1 MEIKLYVKETII
13 FILRVL
19 FLSFKFLIRTLF
31 GYSFFIVL
39 YLLLSLA
46 LIFKLISTKQYI
58 FMCLCLQ
65 SFSLITNIKDFILN
79 QNVS

>member
-1 MEIKLYVKETII
+1 MNYKFSVKEFLI

-19 FLSFKFLIRTLF
+19 FLTSKFLVRTLF
-31 GYSFFIVL
+31 GYSFFIVI

-46 LIFKLISTKQYI
+46 LIFKLISTRQYI

-65 SFSLITNIKDFILN
+65 SFSLITNIKDFII
-79 QNVS
+79 SS

>member
-1 MEIKLYVKETII
+1 MNYKFSIKESLI

-19 FLSFKFLIRTLF
+19 FLTSKFLVRALF
-31 GYSFFIVL
+31 GYSFFIVI

-46 LIFKLISTKQYI
+46 LIFKLISTRQYI

-65 SFSLITNIKDFILN
+65 SFSLITNIKDFII
-79 QNVS
+79 SS